1 MDRFISKIK
10 YDTDEAILKKMYDL
24 YLDTPIAIKYLKKIG
39 VSEQVIKDNI
49 VKIYDFV
56 MDCRYCSNCP
66 GLANCKKD
74 KPLLIHEVIYKNDY
88 LDINLSPCKQYLK
101 DLTMKSNFIV
111 SDFNDEWWGIDLKN
125 INKNKKRTEAILAYA
140 SYLKGESNRWI
151 YLTGAPATGRSYLAC
166 AIALDLAKRNKGPI
180 AYLNAMTRFNELNSL
195 SYKDNA
201 LFLDIIDKYSKVNV
215 LVIDDF
221 GNELKTDV
229 VRESIIF
236 NILNKRSALKL
247 LTIFTSDFDIDD
259 IVTMLD
265 TNKSS
270 GPKARQIGRLLKA
283 NCQNE
288 INLGEISLY

>member
-10 YDTDEAILKKMYDL
+10 YDTDETILKKMYDL
-24 YLDTPIAIKYLKKIG
+24 YLDTPVAIKYLKKIG
-39 VSEQVIKDNI
+39 VPDEIIKDNI
-49 VKIYDFV
+49 TKIYDFV
-56 MDCRYCSNCP
+56 VDCRYCSNCP
-66 GLANCKKD
+66 GLGKCKKD
-74 KPLLIHEVIYKNDY
+74 NPHLIHEIIYKNNY
-88 LDINLSPCKQYLK
+88 LDVNLSPCKQYIK
-101 DLTMKSNFIV
+101 DINMKSSFIV
-111 SDFNDEWWGIDLKN
+111 SDFPHEWWGIDLKT

-140 SYLKGESNRWI
+140 SYLKKENNRWL
-151 YLTGAPATGRSYLAC
+151 YLTGATSTGRSYLAC

-180 AYLNAMTRFNELNSL
+180 AFINAMKTFNELNSL

-201 LFLDIIDKYSKVNV
+201 LFLDYIDKYSKVNI

-247 LTIFTSDFDIDD
+247 FTIFTSDFEISD

-270 GPKARQIGRLLKA
+270 GPKAKLIGRILKS
-283 NCQNE
+283 NCQEE